1 MLRQLTMQARSRSEL
16 AEILRKRN
24 VPIEAADAVLDRMT
38 EVGLID
44 DAAYAQSW
52 VDSRQQRRHLSRSV
66 LRRELQQK
74 GIDRDVVA
82 EAIGQVTVD
91 DEREAAVALA
101 EKKLR
106 SMRGLDAAV
115 KRRRIVGALARKG
128 FGSDL
133 VGSVLRDLDLD
144 ADETQAV

>member
-1 MLRQLTMQARSRSEL
+1 MQARSRSEL

-44 DAAYAQSW
+44 DAAYAHSW

-74 GIDRDVVA
+74 GIDREVVD
-82 EAIGQVTVD
+82 EAVNQVTPD
-91 DEREAAVALA
+91 DERGAAVALA

-106 SMRGLDAAV
+106 SMRGLDATV
-115 KRRRIVGALARKG
+115 QRRRIAGALARKG
-128 FGSDL
+128 FGADL
-133 VGSVLRDLDLD
+133 VGSVLRDLDLN
-144 ADETQAV
+144 ADGTHAV

>member
-1 MLRQLTMQARSRSEL
+1 MQARSRSEL
-16 AEILRKRN
+16 AETLRKRN
-24 VPIEAADAVLDRMT
+24 VPVEAAAAVLDRMT

-74 GIDRDVVA
+74 GIDREVVD
-82 EAIGQVTVD
+82 EAINQVTVE

-106 SMRGLDAAV
+106 SLRGLDAAV
-115 KRRRIVGALARKG
+115 KRRRIAGALARKG

-133 VGSVLRDLDLD
+133 VGSVLRDLDLNP
-144 ADETQAV
+144 DETQAV